1 MEADASELFVRDL
14 GPAVMALFDRPE
26 VTELGVNPG
35 SEAVWIDTPDGG
47 MERTSVALAPAK
59 VRSFLNR
66 AADRGGYLLTEDNPR
81 LECEMPLGRFGG
93 ARLSGSIPPVVTSPG
108 FCLRKF
114 ADAVI
119 PLAQYVDDG
128 IITTV
133 QRDALVQA
141 LHDHDN
147 IFIVGATGSGKTTL
161 AESLLNKLGELYPN
175 ERVVTMEDTYELSLP
190 SMWNVYPMKTQ
201 TRGDYTQLIEMA
213 MRYSPDRIVVG
224 ESRGRSLLH
233 LFDAL
238 LSGHEGGISTFHAST
253 VEGAL
258 RRMLLYCLRGSD
270 TGSHRQTIGDAVDL
284 MVIIERH
291 GKNRR
296 VPRIARIRGHDPD
309 RGYLTNEVGAGGS
322 AAAEST
328 TATAAETAT
337 ESPPSG

>member
-14 GPAVMALFDRPE
+14 GPAVMALFDRKD

-35 SEAVWIDTPDGG
+35 SDAVWIDSHAGG
-47 MERTSVALAPAK
+47 MERTDVRLAPAK

-66 AADRGGYLLTEDNPR
+66 AANRGGYLLTEDNPR

-93 ARLSGSIPPVVTSPG
+93 ARLSGSIPPIVTSPG

-114 ADAVI
+114 SDEVI
-119 PLAQYVDDG
+119 PLTRYVSDE
-128 IITTV
+128 IMTPS
-133 QRDALVQA
+133 QHEALVQA

-258 RRMLLYCLRGSD
+258 RRMLLYCLRDSD
-270 TGSHRQTIGDAVDL
+270 TQSHRQTIGDAVDL
-284 MVIIERH
+284 MVIIERN
-291 GKNRR
+291 GSTRSIK
-296 VPRIARIRGHDPD
+296 RIARIRGYHAEQ
-309 RGYLTNEVGAGGS
+309 GYHIEDVGTRTPAPAGQD
-322 AAAEST
+322 A
-328 TATAAETAT
+328 
-337 ESPPSG
+337 